1 MTLPPNISAQISAQ
15 VGERLPELRL
25 PPVDRT
31 VLALFAGASGDH
43 VPLHIDT
50 DFARRAGMP
59 DVFAHGMLGMA
70 WVGRLVTLWAPQSAL
85 RSFNVRF
92 LAITHLGNEPLLSGK
107 VTEVFEQDGE
117 RRARLE
123 VQMAN
128 QYGQVKI
135 LGEAIVALA

>member
-1 MTLPPNISAQISAQ
+1 MSSVSPSQVEVGHTLPT
-15 VGERLPELRL
+15 LRL
-25 PPVDRT
+25 PAVDRT
-31 VLALFAGASGDH
+31 MLALFAGASGDH

-70 WVGRLVTLWAPQSAL
+70 WVGRLITEWAPQSAL
-85 RSFNVRF
+85 RSLSVRF
-92 LAITHLGNEPLLSGK
+92 VAITHLGNQPVLTGK
-107 VTEVFEQDGE
+107 VVELLEQEGE

-128 QYGQVKI
+128 QYGQIKI
-135 LGEAIVALA
+135 LGEALVALA

>member
-1 MTLPPNISAQISAQ
+1 MSSFAKNVQVGDTLPT
-15 VGERLPELRL
+15 LRL
-25 PPVDRT
+25 PPVNRT
-31 VLALFAGASGDH
+31 MLALFAGGSGDH

-70 WVGRLVTLWAPQSAL
+70 WIGRLVTAWAPQSAL

-92 LAITHLGNEPLLSGK
+92 VAITHLGNEPVLTGK
-107 VTEVFEQDGE
+107 VIELVEQDGE
-117 RRARLE
+117 RRAKLE

-128 QYGQVKI
+128 QYGQAKI
-135 LGEAIVALA
+135 LGEALVALA

>member
-1 MTLPPNISAQISAQ
+1 MSSVSPSQVEVGHTLPTLC
-15 VGERLPELRL
+15 LPA
-25 PPVDRT
+25 VDRT
-31 VLALFAGASGDH
+31 MLALFAGASGDH

-70 WVGRLVTLWAPQSAL
+70 WVGRLITEWAPQSAL
-85 RSFNVRF
+85 RSLSVRF
-92 LAITHLGNEPLLSGK
+92 VAITHLGNQPVLTGK
-107 VTEVFEQDGE
+107 VVELLEQEGE

-128 QYGQVKI
+128 QYGQIKI
-135 LGEAIVALA
+135 LGEALVALA

>member
-1 MTLPPNISAQISAQ
+1 MTQAPKNSAHTGAQ
-15 VGERLPELRL
+15 VGDRLPELRL

-70 WVGRLVTLWAPQSAL
+70 WVSRLVTNWAPQSAL
-85 RSFNVRF
+85 RSFSVRF

-107 VTEVFEQDGE
+107 VTEVFEQGGE
-117 RRARLE
+117 RRAKLE

>member
-1 MTLPPNISAQISAQ
+1 MTNPANISAQ
-15 VGERLPELRL
+15 VGDRLPELRL

-50 DFARRAGMP
+50 DFARKAGMP

-70 WVGRLVTLWAPQSAL
+70 WVSRLLTNWAPQSAL
-85 RSFNVRF
+85 RSFSVRF
-92 LAITHLGNEPLLSGK
+92 MAITHLGNEPVLSGK
-107 VTEVFEQDGE
+107 VTEILEQGGE
-117 RRARLE
+117 RRARVE

-135 LGEAIVALA
+135 LGEALVALA

>member
-1 MTLPPNISAQISAQ
+1 MSSVSPSQVEVGHTLPT
-15 VGERLPELRL
+15 LRL
-25 PPVDRT
+25 PAVDRT
-31 VLALFAGASGDH
+31 MLALFAGASGDH

-70 WVGRLVTLWAPQSAL
+70 WVGRLITGWAPQSAL
-85 RSFNVRF
+85 RSLSVRF
-92 LAITHLGNEPLLSGK
+92 VAITHLGNQPVLTGK
-107 VTEVFEQDGE
+107 VVELLEQEGE

-128 QYGQVKI
+128 QYGQIKI
-135 LGEAIVALA
+135 LGEALVALA

>member
-1 MTLPPNISAQISAQ
+1 MTLPAITSAQ
-15 VGERLPELRL
+15 VGDCLPELRL

-50 DFARRAGMP
+50 DFARKAGMP

-70 WVGRLVTLWAPQSAL
+70 WVSRLVTNWAPQSAL
-85 RSFNVRF
+85 RSFQVRF
-92 LAITHLGNEPLLSGK
+92 LAITHLGNEPVLSGK
-107 VTEVFEQDGE
+107 VVEVFEQDGE
-117 RRARLE
+117 CRAKLE

-135 LGEAIVALA
+135 FGEAIIALA